1 NIKPSFKIDFARYES
16 RNTFLGLRALI
27 LRADTQDAS
36 LMHERLAMTFF
47 RKLGI
52 AAPRESHARVYVN
65 DQYAGVY
72 TIAEDVDPVFLDR
85 NFGENEGYL
94 YAYEWVD
101 PWAFGYR
108 GSDSSNYSP
117 LPFKPENNLIFLDAA
132 PIEAMVRTINQAPD
146 AQFASAVSQYID

>member
-1 NIKPSFKIDFARYES
+1 
-16 RNTFLGLRALI
+16 LRALI

-146 AQFASAVSQYID
+146 AQFASAVSQYIDLNALFRELAAENFVADQ